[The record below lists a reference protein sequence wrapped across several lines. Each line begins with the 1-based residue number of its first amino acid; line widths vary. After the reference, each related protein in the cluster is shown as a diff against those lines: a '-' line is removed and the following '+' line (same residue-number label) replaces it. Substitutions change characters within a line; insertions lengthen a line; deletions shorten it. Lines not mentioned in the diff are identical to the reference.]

1 MSKRE
6 QIEREFS
13 AKKDEIEQRF
23 MQLEAIQAQA
33 DKTIREGFKAMRDKE
48 LEALSREYGLPLV
61 AQTGEVAGG
70 LGESGFF
77 SDLPKPP
84 GLTVSA

>member
-23 MQLEAIQAQA
+23 VQLEEIQVQA
-33 DKTIREGFKAMRDKE
+33 DKSIREGLKAMRDKE
-48 LEALSREYGLPLV
+48 LESLSREYGLPLA
-61 AQTGEVAGG
+61 AQTGEVAAG
-70 LGESGFF
+70 
-77 SDLPKPP
+77 DIPKPP
-84 GLTVSA
+84 GLTVSE

>member
-13 AKKDEIEQRF
+13 EKKHEIELRF
-23 MQLEAIQAQA
+23 MQLEVIQAQA

-48 LEALSREYGLPLV
+48 LEALSQEYGFPVV
-61 AQTGEVAGG
+61 AQTVEA
-70 LGESGFF
+70 

-84 GLTVSA
+84 GLTGFVSE